1 MGKKWLYNY
10 RMQYKPYPCCS
21 VWHGVLDCFCDI
33 IEKNNLAP
41 GEIENIHACAM
52 VPMDHPLYGNKAL
65 NEMADAQF
73 NARYML
79 SAAAHRIKVGAD
91 WLDPETY
98 NRPDI
103 RNFMDKVTW
112 EEYHTPSPRN
122 PAVVPAK
129 VEVTARGQKFHAE
142 KDFKH
147 GTSGTESAMT
157 QDELVTKFRHN
168 SARVLTHQKIDRAVD
183 LFLRLGDIEN
193 IEAVMKAVRI

>member
-183 LFLRLGDIEN
+183 LFLGLGDIEN